1 MHRQS
6 LVLRGRRVNYLEH
19 GEGPP
24 VVMLHGL
31 LGSPAYLLPLA
42 RAVAGTGRR
51 VLLPDLH
58 GHGGSDRLESWSLDA
73 AADDLAAAMALAG
86 AEQPALLGH
95 SLGAPICVHWAA
107 RHPVEALV
115 CMSPVGMVP
124 LRLGPARHLVPA
136 AAAVARVAEAAA
148 RPLAATPAGR
158 RLVFGWFVGMRRPDA
173 VAPPLGERM
182 IRHAVAAAPAL
193 EDYLPKLHGL
203 DLREPSAL
211 VACRS
216 LTLWGEDDAHA
227 PNGALLAAALRGEA
241 RVLPQCG
248 HMPTLEAPFACR
260 RALDGWL

>member
-1 MHRQS
+1 
-6 LVLRGRRVNYLEH
+6 
-19 GEGPP
+19 

-31 LGSPAYLLPLA
+31 MGSPAYLLPLA
-42 RAVAGTGRR
+42 RAVAATGRR

-58 GHGGSDRLESWSLDA
+58 GHGASDRLVPWSLDA

-86 AEQPALLGH
+86 AERPALLGH

-107 RHPVEALV
+107 RHPVGALV

-124 LRLGPARHLVPA
+124 LRLGPARHLVRAAPA
-136 AAAVARVAEAAA
+136 LGWVAETAA
-148 RPLAATPAGR
+148 RPLAATRPGR
-158 RLVFGWFVGMRRPDA
+158 RLVFGSFGMRRPHA
-173 VAPPLGERM
+173 VAPALGERM
-182 IRHAVAAAPAL
+182 IRHAAAAAPAL
-193 EDYLPKLHGL
+193 EDYLPELHGL

-211 VACRS
+211 VGCRS
-216 LTLWGEDDAHA
+216 LTLWGEDDVHA

-241 RVLPQCG
+241 RVLPRCG